1 MDRVRQAQPQ
11 RRLRNMHLPEF
22 SERASQR
29 VWLATNFAVIAVL
42 SLLRGYM
49 DRSAMRPYGDDL
61 RSFSLLLD
69 QYRES
74 GFVLGIK
81 NDWMDGLGSYTYHWN
96 PMLQPEMVL
105 GALGRPTYEF
115 GVTMAFILFVLF
127 ASTLFLARSLGLPTT
142 MSLQA
147 GWLVFMLTA
156 TPWGDMVL
164 VEPPYLMMVV
174 WLNVIVGIAARVTSL
189 GSTKG
194 SLLVFLAAITFAW
207 ICFIRPFAVPF
218 ILPSLA
224 AQLVVLIAYRRRSRN
239 DESMRG
245 PSPHASKALRI
256 SAVICVLAAV
266 VYAAS
271 FLPLVLSSSAATFR
285 ATQDNGLMSAFGG
298 YIVPV
303 IDLPSIDASGPLA
316 LLASLRRYAAQFLVQ
331 VGPALFMVAS
341 LTGAATLI
349 RRGPVL
355 LRNYAISALVL
366 GAFFVSF
373 ALLSQIVSTTIRI
386 RYSVIFALPQWAIC
400 ATAVVYWM
408 RSRSI
413 EASLSISEQ
422 GKSS

>member
-1 MDRVRQAQPQ
+1 
-11 RRLRNMHLPEF
+11 MHLPEF

-61 RSFSLLLD
+61 ESFSLLLN

-115 GVTMAFILFVLF
+115 GVTMAFILFALF
-127 ASTLFLARSLGLPTT
+127 ASTLFLARSLGLPAS

-164 VEPPYLMMVV
+164 VEPPYLMMTV
-174 WLNVIVGIAARVTSL
+174 WLNVLVGVAARIISL
-189 GSTKG
+189 GSMKG
-194 SLLVFLAAITFAW
+194 SLLVFLGAMIFCW
-207 ICFIRPFAVPF
+207 ICFTRPFAFPF

-224 AQLVVLIAYRRRSRN
+224 AQLVALIAYRRRSRN
-239 DESMRG
+239 DDSMRG
-245 PSPHASKALRI
+245 PSPHASIVLRI
-256 SAVICVLAAV
+256 TAAICVLAAV

-271 FLPLVLSSSAATFR
+271 FLPLVSSSSAAAFR
-285 ATQDNGLMSAFGG
+285 TTQDNGLMSAFGG
-298 YIVPV
+298 YVVPV

-331 VGPALFMVAS
+331 AGPALFMVAT
-341 LTGAATLI
+341 LAGAATLI
-349 RRGPVL
+349 RRGPAL
-355 LRNYAISALVL
+355 LRNYAISALAL

-373 ALLSQIVSTTIRI
+373 ALLSQIVSTSIRI
-386 RYSVIFALPQWAIC
+386 RYSVFFAVPQWAIC
-400 ATAVVYWM
+400 ATAIVYWM
-408 RSRSI
+408 RSKSR
-413 EASLSISEQ
+413 ETSLAISDQ
-422 GKSS
+422 GKTS